1 MNRAYEIPMIY
12 IYSLKNPTI
21 WMKRS
26 EIQDAL
32 ANISSKWNSN
42 LDLPKALIVVDDLH
56 QNCENKPDDFKFVPS
71 FPNTDLM

>member
-1 MNRAYEIPMIY
+1 
-12 IYSLKNPTI
+12 
-21 WMKRS
+21 MKRS

-32 ANISSKWNSN
+32 ANITSKWNPYLN
-42 LDLPKALIVVDDLH
+42 LTKALIVVDDLH